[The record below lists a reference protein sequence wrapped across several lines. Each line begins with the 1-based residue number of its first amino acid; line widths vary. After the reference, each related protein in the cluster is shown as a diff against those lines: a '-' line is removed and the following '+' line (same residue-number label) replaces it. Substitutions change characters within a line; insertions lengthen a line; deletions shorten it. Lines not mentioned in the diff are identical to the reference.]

1 VAQGSRVASSG
12 VAGNGGWAQ
21 PPAADWVSRELGA
34 RLVVGDGAGHDQV
47 RLALRL
53 NPRRAHLLVSTV
65 LGKYVPTHPGSA
77 CRAGTTLGRQ
87 VAGCLEEALGEALE
101 KAERC
106 PVVVGYAET
115 ATALGHLVA
124 DVLGAPYLHS
134 TRRVLPGGLVSAAF
148 TEPHS
153 HAPEHRLLPAWPDM
167 LGGDG
172 PLVLVD
178 DELSTGT
185 TAGNT
190 IEAVHAR
197 YPRERYVVASLLD
210 VRSVADRESMATRV
224 AALGARLQV
233 VSLARGVVELPE
245 DMAARSARLLA
256 TRPRRAPLPPAR
268 AARAQLFRWRP
279 AWPPGLPEGGRHGF
293 TPVHRGMLE
302 AVVAEIAANVASLV
316 RGRRVL
322 VLGGEEFMYLPLRV
336 AEALSRCLAP
346 GSEVRYASTA
356 RSPVLALDDP
366 TYPIR
371 TRLAFPA
378 HDRDAASGW
387 RFAYNVAAGSD
398 PARRFEDVVC
408 VLDEAMHTPALDAAG
423 GLLDVLR
430 GVCDRVSVVVVPCAV
445 PSFGPYFVPCYRP
458 GRC

>member
-1 VAQGSRVASSG
+1 VAQSSG
-12 VAGNGGWAQ
+12 LASGAGWAP

-34 RLVVGDGAGHDQV
+34 RLVVGHGAQYDQV
-47 RLALRL
+47 GLALRL

-77 CRAGTTLGRQ
+77 CQAGTRLGRQ
-87 VAGCLEEALGEALE
+87 VAGCLGE
-101 KAERC
+101 KHRC

-134 TRRVLPGGLVSAAF
+134 TRRALPGGLVSAAF

-153 HAPEHRLLPAWPDM
+153 HAPEHRLLPARPDM

-185 TAGNT
+185 TAVNT

-197 YPRERYVVASLLD
+197 YPRDRYIVASLLD
-210 VRSVADRESMATRV
+210 VRCVADREAMATRV
-224 AALGARLQV
+224 AALGARVEV

-245 DMAARSARLLA
+245 DMVARSARLLA
-256 TRPRRAPLPPAR
+256 THTRPAPLPSSPPVPSSVPSPGPAPLSR
-268 AARAQLFRWRP
+268 LHP

-293 TPVHRGMLE
+293 TPAHRSMLE
-302 AVVAEIAANVASLV
+302 AVVAEIAASIAPLV

-322 VLGGEEFMYLPLRV
+322 VLGCEEFMYLPLRV
-336 AEALSRCLAP
+336 AEALQRCLAP

-356 RSPVLALDDP
+356 RSPVLALDDA

-387 RFAYNVAAGSD
+387 RFAYNVAPGRD

-408 VLDEAMHTPALDAAG
+408 VLDEAMHTPALGAAG

-430 GVCDRVSVVVVPCAV
+430 GVCDRVSVVVVP
-445 PSFGPYFVPCYRP
+445 SYRP

>member
-1 VAQGSRVASSG
+1 MPGL
-12 VAGNGGWAQ
+12 AGLGAQ

-34 RLVVGDGAGHDQV
+34 RLVVEHGEPHDQV
-47 RLALRL
+47 GLALRL

-77 CRAGTTLGRQ
+77 CQAGIRLGRQ
-87 VAGCLEEALGEALE
+87 VAGCLGEVG
-101 KAERC
+101 RC

-134 TRRVLPGGLVSAAF
+134 TRRALPGGLVSAAF

-153 HAPEHRLLPAWPDM
+153 HAPEHWLLPAQPDM
-167 LGGDG
+167 LGGEG

-190 IEAVHAR
+190 IEAMHAR
-197 YPRERYVVASLLD
+197 YPRDHYVVASLLD
-210 VRSVADRESMATRV
+210 VRSVADRESMITRV
-224 AALGARLQV
+224 AALGARVEV

-245 DMAARSARLLA
+245 DMVTRSARLLA
-256 TRPRRAPLPPAR
+256 THTRRAPAPAR
-268 AARAQLFRWRP
+268 PARAQLSRLRP

-293 TPVHRGMLE
+293 TPAHRDRLE
-302 AVVAEIAANVASLV
+302 AVVAQIAANIAPLV

-322 VLGGEEFMYLPLRV
+322 VLGCEEFMYVPLRV
-336 AEALSRCLAP
+336 AEALQRCLAP

-356 RSPVLALDDP
+356 RSPVLALDDSS
-366 TYPIR
+366 YPIR

-387 RFAYNVAAGSD
+387 RFAYNVAPGSD

-408 VLDEAMHTPALDAAG
+408 VLDEAMHTPAVGAAG

-430 GVCDRVSVVVVPCAV
+430 GVCDRVSVVVVPC
-445 PSFGPYFVPCYRP
+445 YRP